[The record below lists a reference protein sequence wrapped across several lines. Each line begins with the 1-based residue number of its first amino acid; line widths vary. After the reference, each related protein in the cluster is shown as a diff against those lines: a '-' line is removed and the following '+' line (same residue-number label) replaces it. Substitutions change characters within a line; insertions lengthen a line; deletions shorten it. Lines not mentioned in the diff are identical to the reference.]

1 VVTLAL
7 DTVWQVLAGVPD
19 PELPAIS
26 ITELAIVRDVQLND
40 DVVRV
45 TVTPTYGGCPATDVI
60 REDIHAALIAAG
72 AREVEISIT
81 LTPAWSTDWLSD
93 DTKAKLKRHGIAP
106 PGTLAPGVKPITFH
120 PRIRCPR
127 CDSTRTEEISAF
139 GATACKALHRCLACL
154 EPFEYFK
161 PI

>member
-1 VVTLAL
+1 MTLAL

-19 PELPAIS
+19 PELPGIS

-40 DVVRV
+40 DIVRV

-106 PGTLAPGVKPITFH
+106 PGTLAPKA
-120 PRIRCPR
+120 
-127 CDSTRTEEISAF
+127 EISSVRVLSQR
-139 GATACKALHRCLACL
+139 GQRMRG
-154 EPFEYFK
+154 
-161 PI
+161 

>member
-1 VVTLAL
+1 MTLAL

-26 ITELAIVRDVQLND
+26 ITELGIVREVNIHD

-60 REDIHAALIAAG
+60 REDIHTALMAAG

-81 LTPAWSTDWLSD
+81 LVPAWSTDWLSE

-106 PGTLAPGVKPITFH
+106 PGTPAPSVKPLTFH

-127 CDSTRTEEISAF
+127 CDSTRTEELSAF